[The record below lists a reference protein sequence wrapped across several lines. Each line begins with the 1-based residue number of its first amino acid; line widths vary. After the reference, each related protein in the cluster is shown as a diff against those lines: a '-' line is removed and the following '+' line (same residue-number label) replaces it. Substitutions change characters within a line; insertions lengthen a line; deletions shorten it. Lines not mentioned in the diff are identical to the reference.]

1 MSHPDFPRPA
11 RARRALEAACALCLL
26 LLAHAAAFAQEGG
39 AASADPLL
47 LKAEEEIARGDLGAA
62 AVTLEAAV
70 ADAPTRIEPRL
81 RLAGLEKKRAMWLRA
96 AEQYRA
102 ILELDPAHIAGRLG
116 YAELLLSDYQ
126 FKGAEGQFRLLLKQ
140 ELPHH
145 DLDRAQIGLG
155 TTLYALGRYQEAIEA
170 FALVLE
176 RHPDDP
182 TAGAYTNF
190 ALRKSGDL
198 DGAIRGW
205 TRLVEKRAD
214 FIRGQLI
221 AAELQELRADIVRQR
236 GEAAARPGEPGVH
249 RLLGDLLMEKPD
261 LPGAIAA
268 YSRAAELDPRDVG
281 LRFRLGVALRESGHI
296 QAAADAFRSL
306 SRDTDLGGL
315 ASYNLAWCE
324 RRLAGP
330 AAEATAWERAVEHNP
345 RDAYAYT
352 RYVDAL
358 LRSGGLEREVGLLLP
373 AIKERPLDPLPRLQ
387 FGVLSLEAG
396 QPEEA
401 ARALLDALSIEPNE
415 PWGQIELKLA
425 LRASPGLAS
434 TILEE
439 IRKSELSGREDP
451 RVNLHRKAALH
462 LAAGHPDECVA
473 FLRPV
478 VATDPTDA
486 RAAVA
491 LAGCQRAAG
500 ASPADLV
507 ALLAAAR
514 DAVPAY
520 VHARLDL
527 AMALAAGGRFREAAR
542 EAQAAIEL
550 SPTEVRALVALAVSL
565 RELGDRGNL
574 LGADAALA
582 RALEA
587 APMDPTGVARLLR
600 AKVAWQLGREE
611 EARRLL
617 KGDLPVE
624 PEELYRMSWKF
635 VRDHYGDRTFNG
647 QNWDVWED
655 RFEGTLETET
665 DALGAIALML
675 ASLADPD
682 TGLRSG
688 DQTAA
693 YMFTERSSQVDRLPT
708 GRAASSS
715 KSVEVVALEENVG
728 YVAVTN
734 MNDPK
739 LSEEVKRAF
748 DQMENR
754 DAVILDL
761 RGNLGGAE
769 REAEAITSMLVEPG
783 TPTGSV
789 VTPQGNVPTV
799 SGGQEPPKIPDKPV
813 IVLVD
818 RNTASSAEALAGAL
832 RESKRAVIVGETT
845 YGKAGIQLP
854 HLLPGGATL
863 MLAAAESGDLAGVSY
878 SGRGIEPDVT
888 VDDSAPDADK
898 SKDAAITRA
907 RELLRKRRME
917 KATGSGDTTER

>member
-1 MSHPDFPRPA
+1 MSHPDFPRPT
-11 RARRALEAACALCLL
+11 RARRAFQAAAALSLL
-26 LLAHAAAFAQEGG
+26 LLAHAPAGAQEGA

-47 LKAEEEIARGDLGAA
+47 LKAEEEITHGELPA
-62 AVTLEAAV
+62 AVATLEAAV
-70 ADAPTRIEPRL
+70 AAAPTRVDLRL

-96 AEQYRA
+96 AEQYRV
-102 ILELDPAHIAGRLG
+102 ILELDPARVDGRLG

-126 FKGAEGQFRLLLKQ
+126 FKAAEGQFRLLLRQ

-145 DLDRAQIGLG
+145 ELDRAQIGLG
-155 TTLYALGRYQEAIEA
+155 TTLYAVGRYQEAIEA

-198 DGAIRGW
+198 DAAILGW
-205 TRLVEKRAD
+205 TRLVEKRPD
-214 FIRGQLI
+214 FVRGQLI
-221 AAELQELRADIVRQR
+221 AAELQGLRADIVRQR
-236 GEAAARPGEPGVH
+236 EAAVERPGEPGVH

-268 YSRAAELDPRDVG
+268 YSRAAELDPRDLG
-281 LRFRLGVALRESGHI
+281 LRFRLAVALREGGHI

-306 SRDTDLGGL
+306 SREPELGGI

-345 RDAYAYT
+345 TDSYAYR

-358 LRSGGLEREVGLLLP
+358 LRSGGLERELGLLLP
-373 AIKERPLDPLPRLQ
+373 AIKERPQDPLPRLQ

-396 QPEEA
+396 QAEEA
-401 ARALLDALSIEPNE
+401 ARALLDALSIEPND
-415 PWGQIELKLA
+415 PWGQRELKLA
-425 LRASPGLAS
+425 LKASPGLAT

-439 IRKSELSGREDP
+439 IRKSEQAGREDP
-451 RVNLHRKAALH
+451 RVNLHRKAALQ
-462 LAAGHPDECVA
+462 LAAGHPEECVSI
-473 FLRPV
+473 LRPV
-478 VATDPTDA
+478 VASDPADA

-491 LAGCQRAAG
+491 LAGCQRTAG
-500 ASPADLV
+500 ASPADVV
-507 ALLAAAR
+507 AVLAAAR
-514 DAVPAY
+514 DAVPGY

-527 AMALAAGGRFREAAR
+527 AMALAGGGRFGEAEREAR
-542 EAQAAIEL
+542 AAIDL
-550 SPTEVRALVALAVSL
+550 APTDARALVALAISL
-565 RELGDRGNL
+565 RELGGGGNL
-574 LGADAALA
+574 LAADAALA
-582 RALEA
+582 RSLEA
-587 APMDPTGVARLLR
+587 SPMDPTGVARLLR
-600 AKVAWQLGREE
+600 AKVAWQLGREQ

-624 PEELYRMSWKF
+624 PEELYRVSWSF
-635 VRDHYGDRTFNG
+635 VRDHYSDRTFNG
-647 QNWDVWED
+647 QDWDIWKD
-655 RFEGTLETET
+655 RFEGTLQSET

-708 GRAASSS
+708 GRAAASS
-715 KSVEVVALEENVG
+715 KSVEAVALEENVG

-769 REAEAITSMLVEPG
+769 REAAAITSMLVEPG

-789 VTPQGNVPTV
+789 ITPQGQVPTV
-799 SGGQEPPKIPDKPV
+799 SQGHEPPKIPDKPV

-832 RESKRAVIVGETT
+832 QESKRAVVVGETT

-863 MLAAAESGDLAGVSY
+863 MLATAESGDLAGVSY
-878 SGRGIEPDVT
+878 SGRGIEPDVS
-888 VDDSAPDADK
+888 VDGSAPDADK

-907 RELLRKRRME
+907 REILRKRRLE
-917 KATGSGDTTER
+917 KATGPGDTTER